1 MVQIREVGFLVAIN
15 TSSLTKRM
23 NTNSGIWN
31 VRRAEHC
38 YQAYQMCGFGTRWA
52 TFVDVCARFEDSIY
66 ADIVAEFNKLQQ
78 TGSISNY

>member
-1 MVQIREVGFLVAIN
+1 
-15 TSSLTKRM
+15 
-23 NTNSGIWN
+23 
-31 VRRAEHC
+31 
-38 YQAYQMCGFGTRWA
+38 MCGFGTRWA